1 MGWANTIENQE
12 SLGQLID
19 VLEATR
25 TAKESKMSQS
35 TPPASEAAHPS
46 SPVNEDS
53 LPERPSAPIPPGSS
67 SIYGQSSSPCAQRKL
82 HNKRSSLNFD
92 PAEFS
97 FMTGGTRLSYDG
109 AATTRP
115 HTIVAESDWITEPD
129 SVPDPALRSSQRQ
142 SLRPILPVRPHCL
155 APSSTTGSGSR
166 GSTYTP
172 MTGTVLA
179 NSLSGDATSNR
190 NLNPSLLATVAT
202 GSVPPVPKIPDDSEL
217 RARLA
222 SVQANLHLVSPGM
235 LHKRLYNQR
244 ELTSPNTQNHVQSNT
259 IRMIKPDMGISSSLY
274 PFERERHKLTHPS
287 LVPDDLCIIK
297 NEYPQQANTE
307 QPGSKLRQQHN
318 RSSSAIQSSPLLPPL
333 VQHQPVSVN
342 ADESLTSG
350 NVSSGTVVIRVP
362 ITKYEESSS
371 AILPSSPPSAFLG
384 NNLHLQRS
392 RRPDPID
399 IPGTNGFLVPGM
411 QAGRSP
417 MMSPMDYA
425 SASLGLEPFSPVD
438 LGGEEMG
445 AQDRLKRTSRD
456 QVFGSQPLTD
466 VGLNS
471 SPSYVPENPFIYTH
485 ARARVALLYRVIMAC
500 IFLLPGPGFMMGV
513 AAVRGNL
520 DGLVG

>member
-1 MGWANTIENQE
+1 MGWGNIVEKQE

-25 TAKESKMSQS
+25 TVKESKMSQS

-67 SIYGQSSSPCAQRKL
+67 SIYGQSPSPCAQRKL
-82 HNKRSSLNFD
+82 RNKRSSLNFD

-109 AATTRP
+109 ATTTRP

-129 SVPDPALRSSQRQ
+129 SVPDPALRSTCLLQAGQRQ

-155 APSSTTGSGSR
+155 APSITTGSDSR
-166 GSTYTP
+166 CSTYTP
-172 MTGTVLA
+172 MAGTMLA
-179 NSLSGDATSNR
+179 KSLSGDATSNCD
-190 NLNPSLLATVAT
+190 LNSSLAATVAT

-244 ELTSPNTQNHVQSNT
+244 ELTTPNSLNHVQSNT

-297 NEYPQQANTE
+297 NEYLQQANTE

-318 RSSSAIQSSPLLPPL
+318 RSSSAMQSSPLLPPL
-333 VQHQPVSVN
+333 MQHQAVSIN
-342 ADESLTSG
+342 ADESLASG

-438 LGGEEMG
+438 RGGEEMG
-445 AQDRLKRTSRD
+445 AQDRLKR
-456 QVFGSQPLTD
+456 V
-466 VGLNS
+466 S
-471 SPSYVPENPFIYTH
+471 STGRN
-485 ARARVALLYRVIMAC
+485 ARVVDWLLSVRDKASRSLINRNSMHQYQQQPKLEGE
-500 IFLLPGPGFMMGV
+500 FDSLLRCGKTLLTF
-513 AAVRGNL
+513 
-520 DGLVG
+520 